1 MVMFITALY
10 LFPYFHKQGNSLEY
24 YFTHTTTPPP
34 PGWTTVRNQ
43 KSNKVGT

>member
-10 LFPYFHKQGNSLEY
+10 LFPYLQQGNSLGY
-24 YFTHTTTPPP
+24 YFTHTIPSPP